1 MKNSQEYEVLR
12 LTKLRSHRKVLDEV
26 KALIRRIDP
35 ESRIIFFGSV
45 LKGNYKAWS
54 DIDLIAIPSDLSLK
68 DKITVAV
75 WQEIDA
81 PIELHII
88 SNAQFEDWYLRFIDS
103 FEEI

>member
-54 DIDLIAIPSDLSLK
+54 DIDLIAIPSNLSLK

-75 WQEIDA
+75 WQKIDA
-81 PIELHII
+81 P
-88 SNAQFEDWYLRFIDS
+88 
-103 FEEI
+103 

>member
-45 LKGNYKAWS
+45 LKGNYNAWS
-54 DIDLIAIPSDLSLK
+54 DIDLIAIPSDLSLE
-68 DKITVAV
+68 DKITVAF

-103 FEEI
+103 YEEI